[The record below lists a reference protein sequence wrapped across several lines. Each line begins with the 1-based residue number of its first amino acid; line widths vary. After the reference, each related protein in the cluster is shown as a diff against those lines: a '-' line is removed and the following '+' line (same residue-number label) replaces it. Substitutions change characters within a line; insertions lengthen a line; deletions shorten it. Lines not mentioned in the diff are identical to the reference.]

1 MKISIRPWKREDAP
15 ELAETMSNPKVQA
28 NLRDGLPYPYTE
40 KDALEYID
48 AMLAADPQSTFAFAV
63 DLDGRAVGSIGAF
76 RKDNI
81 HRRTAEVG
89 YYVGE
94 PYWGKG
100 IMTEAL
106 KLLCDYIFA
115 NTDILRLY
123 AEPFAYNAGSRRVL
137 EKCGFQMEGTL
148 RSNAVKDGKI
158 LDMVMY
164 SKIKI

>member
-1 MKISIRPWKREDAP
+1 MKVTIRRWNREDAAD
-15 ELAETMSNPKVQA
+15 LAESLSNPKVQA

-48 AMLAADPQSTFAFAV
+48 AMLAADPQKTFAFAIDV
-63 DLDGRAVGSIGAF
+63 DGKAVGSIGAF
-76 RKDNI
+76 RQGNI
-81 HRRTAEVG
+81 HNRTAEVG

-100 IMTEAL
+100 IMTQAL
-106 KLLCDYIFA
+106 MQLCDYIFA

-123 AEPFAYNAGSRRVL
+123 AEPFAYNNGSRRVL
-137 EKCGFQMEGTL
+137 EKSGFQIEGTL
-148 RSNAVKDGKI
+148 RSNAVKDGRV

-164 SKIKI
+164 SRIKE